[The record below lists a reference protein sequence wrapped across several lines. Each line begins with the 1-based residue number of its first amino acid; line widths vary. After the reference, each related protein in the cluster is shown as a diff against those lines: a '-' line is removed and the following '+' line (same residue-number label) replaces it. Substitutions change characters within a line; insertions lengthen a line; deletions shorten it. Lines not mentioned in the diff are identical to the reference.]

1 MNKPLR
7 RIAIFCGLLVLAL
20 LIRDNWIQY
29 VQADTLRADPKN
41 RRVAIERYATPRGN
55 IIVDGNPITGS
66 AKTNGDSFNDFEYK
80 RTYKDGAMWAP
91 VTGYASQAFG
101 ATQLESIED
110 GILTGNDDR
119 LFFRNTLDMI
129 TGESKQGGNVVT
141 TLNAAAQKA
150 AYDGL
155 LKQGK
160 GAVAAINP
168 ETGAILALASTP
180 SYDPSTFAGNSTSVD
195 GKAWTALQKKNDPND
210 PMLNRALREVYPP
223 GSTFKVVTAAAALE
237 NDLYTSAD
245 EKTDSPLPYTLPD
258 TTTELKNEGNIP
270 CKDATLREALR
281 VSCNTV
287 FGKIGADLG
296 KDKMLT
302 EAEKFGF
309 NSEQFTP
316 VRSSA
321 SVFPEKMDKPQT
333 ALSSIGQFETATT
346 PLQMAMVASAVANN
360 GTLMKPY
367 MVDKLQAPGLDVIEQ
382 TEPEK
387 MSEPLSSENAGILQ
401 SMMETVVKDGTG
413 KNAQIN
419 EDGVTV
425 GGKTGTAQHG
435 VDNSENPY
443 AWFIS
448 YAKLSDGSTPVAV
461 AVVVEDESANRD
473 DISGGGLAAPIAKSV
488 MQAVIDSN
496 K

>member
-29 VQADTLRADPKN
+29 VRADDLKDDTLN

-55 IIVDGNPITGS
+55 IIVDGESITGS
-66 AKTNGDSFNDFEYK
+66 TTSKSSDFEYK
-80 RTYKDGAMWAP
+80 RTYKDGPMWAP

-101 ATQLESIED
+101 ATQLESIDD

-129 TGESKQGGNVVT
+129 TGKKKQGGNVVT

-155 LKQGK
+155 KGRGK
-160 GAVAAINP
+160 GAVAAIDP
-168 ETGAILALASTP
+168 STGAILALASFP
-180 SYDPSTFAGNSTSVD
+180 SYDPSSFAGNSNKDSE
-195 GKAWTALQKKNDPND
+195 AWQKLQKKADPND
-210 PMLNRALREVYPP
+210 PLLNRALRDIYPP

-237 NDLYTSAD
+237 NGLYTDAD
-245 EKTDSPLPYTLPD
+245 QKTDSPLPYNLP
-258 TTTELKNEGNIP
+258 TTRTPLKNEGNIP
-270 CKDATLREALR
+270 CKNATMRVALQY
-281 VSCNTV
+281 SCNTV

-296 KDKMLT
+296 KDKMLD
-302 EAEKFGF
+302 EAKKFGF
-309 NSEQFTP
+309 NAEQFIP
-316 VRSSA
+316 VRAAA
-321 SVFPEKMDKPQT
+321 SNFPEKMDKPQT

-346 PLQMAMVASAVANN
+346 PLQMAMVASAIAND
-360 GTLMKPY
+360 GKLMKPY
-367 MVDKLQAPGLDVIEQ
+367 MVDKLQAPNIDVLQQ
-382 TEPEK
+382 TEPAE
-387 MSEPLSSENAGILQ
+387 MSQPLSSKNAQTLQ

-413 KNAQIN
+413 KNAQIS
-419 EDGVTV
+419 GVTV

-435 VDNSENPY
+435 VDNSEKPY

-448 YAKLSDGSTPVAV
+448 YAKLADGSSPVAV
-461 AVVVEDESANRD
+461 AVVVEDEGAVRD
-473 DISGGGLAAPIAKSV
+473 NISGGGLAAPIAKSV
-488 MQAVIDSN
+488 MEAVIQS
-496 K
+496 KQ

>member
-7 RIAIFCGLLVLAL
+7 RIAIFCGLLVLML
-20 LIRDNWIQY
+20 LIRDNWLQY
-29 VQADTLRADPKN
+29 AQADKLRTDPYN
-41 RRVAIERYATPRGN
+41 RRVAIERYSNPRGD
-55 IIVDGNPITGS
+55 IIVDGDPITGS
-66 AKTNGDSFNDFEYK
+66 VENKHGDFKYK
-80 RTYKDGAMWAP
+80 RTYTNGPMWAP
-91 VTGYASQAFG
+91 VTGYSSQAFDG
-101 ATQLESIED
+101 SLLEKVDD

-129 TGESKQGGNVVT
+129 TGKPKQGGNVVT

-195 GKAWTALQKKNDPND
+195 GKAWKALQKKNNPDD
-210 PMLNRALREVYPP
+210 PMLNRALRETYPP

-237 NDLYTSAD
+237 NDVYTSAD

-270 CKDATLREALR
+270 CENATMRVALQF
-281 VSCNTV
+281 SCNTV
-287 FGKIGADLG
+287 FGKMGVDVG
-296 KDKMLT
+296 KDKMVE

-309 NSEQFTP
+309 NSEQFIP

-321 SVFPEKMDKPQT
+321 SVFPKDMDKPQT

-346 PLQMAMVASAVANN
+346 PLQMAMVASAVAND

-387 MSEPLSSENAGILQ
+387 MSQPLTSENAGILQ
-401 SMMETVVKDGTG
+401 SMMETVVTDGTG

-419 EDGVTV
+419 EGGVTV

-448 YAKLSDGSTPVAV
+448 YAKLSDGSTPVAI

-488 MQAVIDSN
+488 MQAVIDST

>member
-29 VQADTLRADPKN
+29 VQADTLRSDPKN

-66 AKTNGDSFNDFEYK
+66 AKTSGDSYNDFEYK

-195 GKAWTALQKKNDPND
+195 GKAWTALQKKNDAND

-237 NDLYTSAD
+237 NGLYTSAD

-296 KDKMLT
+296 KDKMLA

-448 YAKLSDGSTPVAV
+448 YAKLSDGSTPVAI

-488 MQAVIDSN
+488 MQAVINSN